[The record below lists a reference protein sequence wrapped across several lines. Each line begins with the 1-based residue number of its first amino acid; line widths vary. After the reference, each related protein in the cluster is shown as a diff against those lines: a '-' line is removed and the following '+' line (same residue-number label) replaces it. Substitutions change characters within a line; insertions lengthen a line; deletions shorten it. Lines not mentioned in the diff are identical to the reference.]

1 MPLASKAASVAD
13 MLEAWYEHG
22 VEVKDWTP
30 ATAHGYRSTLN
41 AHLIPA
47 LGRHRLD
54 KLTPSHVQA
63 LLNELRAGGLSPQ
76 TVKNV
81 RAVLSSAL
89 SLAMKWERVGRNVA
103 ALTDAPRAER
113 ADASPLTPDDA
124 MSFLTAVEPHRLGP
138 LFTVTTALGLRQS
151 EAVGLTWDT
160 VDMEAQVIDVRRRT
174 YRIDGR
180 WHTGRTKSGRARII
194 PFPDEVA

>member
-89 SLAMKWERVGRNVA
+89 NAHLIAGDEMGACRPQCRGSDRRSAR
-103 ALTDAPRAER
+103 RA
-113 ADASPLTPDDA
+113 
-124 MSFLTAVEPHRLGP
+124 G
-138 LFTVTTALGLRQS
+138 
-151 EAVGLTWDT
+151 
-160 VDMEAQVIDVRRRT
+160 
-174 YRIDGR
+174 
-180 WHTGRTKSGRARII
+180 
-194 PFPDEVA
+194 